1 MPKGLPATEPVS
13 IVVAEGIVLKTTNVN
28 HQPPHEKHQV
38 QSDICNKKVRLTESA
53 HPHWLFEHV

>member
-28 HQPPHEKHQV
+28 HQPPHEKASSSTRHLQ
-38 QSDICNKKVRLTESA
+38 QKGKTDRISPSSLA
-53 HPHWLFEHV
+53 L